1 MFPFSLPGGL
11 GARILTHDRRRFAAA
26 SAGIAV
32 AVVIM
37 FVEAG
42 FFFGVLDSQA
52 NLATLVRGDI
62 VAMHAN
68 QTNLN
73 KWQELEPIRLNQI
86 AALPGVAK
94 VSRIYKGNV
103 GLAQHGD
110 DRSRRIV
117 VYAFPPEDAPLAI
130 GEAGRIARHL
140 KLARTV
146 LFDKR
151 SRDIYG
157 DVGAGREIL
166 LDRQPFRIAG
176 EVEIGP
182 NVISDG
188 AVVMSEGNWLAL
200 VPDADPILGVVWLA
214 PGAPVEAVRRAIEG
228 LAPGEIT
235 ALTPQSLRDREF
247 LFTIRAAPIGIIFGI
262 GMLAGLVI
270 GLITCYQIL
279 YNEIS
284 DQQAQYATLKAL
296 GFARGFLA
304 RIILQQAVLLS
315 LVGFALAL
323 GISYVAYEVIQ
334 DLTALIMRHTWWRTG
349 SILALTVV
357 MSVGAGL
364 LAMRRVAQADPA
376 ELF

>member
-62 VAMHAN
+62 VVMHAN

-130 GEAGRIARHL
+130 GEAGRIARDL

-200 VPDADPILGVVWLA
+200 VPNADPILGVVWLA
-214 PGAPVEAVRRAIEG
+214 PGAPVEAVRRAIEA
-228 LAPGEIT
+228 LAPGEMT

-296 GFARGFLA
+296 GFARGFFA

>member
-1 MFPFSLPGGL
+1 MAIRHLVTGL
-11 GARILTHDRRRFAAA
+11 GGRILTHNRRRFAAA
-26 SAGIAV
+26 AAGMAV

-52 NLATLVRGDI
+52 NLATLIRGDI

-73 KWQELEPIRLNQI
+73 KWQELDPIRLNQI
-86 AALPGVAK
+86 AALPGVEV

-103 GLAQHGD
+103 GLAQQASQA
-110 DRSRRIV
+110 SRRIV
-117 VYAFPPEDAPLAI
+117 VYAFPPDHAPLAI
-130 GEAGRIARHL
+130 GDLKQVATTM

-146 LFDKR
+146 LFDRR

-157 DVGAGREIL
+157 EITPGREIL
-166 LDRQPFRIAG
+166 LDRQPFRVAG
-176 EVEIGP
+176 EVSIGP

-200 VPDADPILGVVWLA
+200 QPNADPILGVIRLRD
-214 PGAPVEAVRRAIEG
+214 GAPLEETRRAIKG

-235 ALTPQSLRDREF
+235 ALTPESLRDREF

-262 GMLAGLVI
+262 GLLAGLVI

-279 YNEIS
+279 YNEIA
-284 DQQAQYATLKAL
+284 DQQAQYATLKAM
-296 GFARGFLA
+296 GFTRGFLA
-304 RIILQQAVLLS
+304 RIILQQALLLS

-323 GISYVAYEVIQ
+323 GMSYVAYEVIQ

-349 SILALTVV
+349 VIGILTVV
-357 MSVGAGL
+357 MSILAGL
-364 LAMRRVAQADPA
+364 LAMRRVAQADPV

>member
-1 MFPFSLPGGL
+1 MALRHVVSGL
-11 GARILTHDRRRFAAA
+11 GARILTHNRRRFAAA
-26 SAGIAV
+26 SAGMAV

-52 NLATLVRGDI
+52 NLATLVKGDL

-73 KWQELEPIRLNQI
+73 KWQELDPIRLNQI

-94 VSRIYKGNV
+94 VSPIYKGNV
-103 GLAQHGD
+103 GLAQHSED
-110 DRSRRIV
+110 SSRRIV
-117 VYAFPPEDAPLAI
+117 VYAFPPADALLAI
-130 GEAGRIARHL
+130 GDPERLAAKL

-157 DVGAGREIL
+157 EVGVGREIL
-166 LDRQPFRIAG
+166 LDRQPFRVAG

-200 VPDADPILGVVWLA
+200 QPSSDPILGVIRLKE
-214 PGAPVEAVRRAIEG
+214 GAPVEEARRAIEA

-235 ALTPQSLRDREF
+235 ALTPGSLRNREF

-284 DQQAQYATLKAL
+284 DQQAQYATLKAM

-304 RIILQQAVLLS
+304 RIILQQALLLS

-323 GISYVAYEVIQ
+323 GMSYVAYEVIQ

-349 SILALTVV
+349 AILVLTVV
-357 MSVGAGL
+357 MSIFAGL
-364 LAMRRVAQADPA
+364 LAMRRVARADPA

>member
-1 MFPFSLPGGL
+1 MVLRHLVSGL
-11 GARILTHDRRRFAAA
+11 GARILTHNRRRFAAA
-26 SAGIAV
+26 SAGMAV
-32 AVVIM
+32 AVAIM
-37 FVEAG
+37 FIEAG

-62 VAMHAN
+62 VAMHAT

-73 KWQELEPIRLNQI
+73 KWQKLDPIRLNQI
-86 AALPGVAK
+86 AALPAVAS

-103 GLAQHGD
+103 GLAQHAEAT
-110 DRSRRIV
+110 SRRIV

-130 GEAGRIARHL
+130 GEPKRLAAML

-146 LFDKR
+146 LFDKH

-157 DVGAGREIL
+157 EVGAGREIL
-166 LDRQPFRIAG
+166 LDRQPFRVAG

-182 NVISDG
+182 NVITDG

-200 VPDADPILGVVWLA
+200 RPNADPILGVIRLKAGADIEATRLA
-214 PGAPVEAVRRAIEG
+214 IEAV
-228 LAPGEIT
+228 APGEVI
-235 ALTPQSLRDREF
+235 ALTPDSLRNREY

-262 GMLAGLVI
+262 GLLAGLVI

-284 DQQAQYATLKAL
+284 DQQAQYATLKAM
-296 GFARGFLA
+296 GFTRGFLT
-304 RIILQQAVLLS
+304 RIILQQALLLS
-315 LVGFALAL
+315 FVGFALAL
-323 GISYVAYEVIQ
+323 GMSYVAYEVIQ
-334 DLTALIMRHTWWRTG
+334 DLTALIMRLTWWRTG
-349 SILALTVV
+349 AILALTVV
-357 MSVGAGL
+357 MSMGAGL